1 MVKTEKSLSLIR
13 LTTFASLNVK
23 SLNAEAILNK
33 LIEVAELINLDKTKM
48 IYVYKFA
55 VKIKC
60 FDGNKVQK

>member
-33 LIEVAELINLDKTKM
+33 LIELINLDKTKM